1 MTTNATY
8 YRTVTADLPDYPS
21 STVAFYLITALAIA
35 GAEVFPGKS
44 YSMTLDA
51 NGVGTINLP
60 TPDNTGEAAWS
71 YKITL
76 PSGESYENT
85 LVYDAGALPLA
96 TWLQSAATSET
107 PNDWL
112 ATFIQKAGDTMTGAL
127 MFTGTGHAGIA
138 LVNLTTAQR
147 DAIDSPATGAI
158 IWNTTTGRVEQ
169 YDGSDWTHIDAS
181 VSISGDAGNI
191 VVIGADGTPEDGGAP
206 VKTLD
211 DGSGA
216 GDIIFT
222 DIANVVTA
230 ALDASGVTAGTY
242 GGTLQTA
249 ALTVNAQGI
258 VTAATNGAAVLPAAA
273 GVVSVS
279 SSRDLASTDAGKALF
294 CSGTITINCPNGLPT
309 GFQVVIYNVGPSTVT
324 ITAAGTLFSEG
335 NKTTMPTQYTAAS
348 LIHFGSNVWVLAGA
362 IE

>member
-1 MTTNATY
+1 MTTNATFF
-8 YRTVTADLPDYPS
+8 RTVTADLPDYPEGE
-21 STVAFYLITALAIA
+21 VKFYLETALAIA

-44 YSMTLDA
+44 YRMTLDA
-51 NGVGTINLP
+51 NGEGSINLP
-60 TPDNTGEAAWS
+60 VPDDTGEAAWS

-76 PSGESYENT
+76 PSGKTYENT
-85 LVYDAGALPLA
+85 LVYDAGALALA
-96 TWLQSAATSET
+96 TWLQTAATTET

-112 ATFIQKAGDTMTGAL
+112 AVFLPKAGGAMTGPL
-127 MFTGTGHAGIA
+127 LFTGTGHAGIA

-169 YDGSDWTHIDAS
+169 YDGSGWTHIDAS

-191 VVIGADGTPEDGGAP
+191 VVIGADGTPEDGGTGI
-206 VKTLD
+206 KTLN

-230 ALDASGVTAGTY
+230 ALDDSGVTAGTY
-242 GGTLQTA
+242 GGTTQA
-249 ALTVNAQGI
+249 ASLTVNDQGLI
-258 VTAATNGAAVLPAAA
+258 TAATNGAAVLPVTA
-273 GVVSVS
+273 GTVSVS
-279 SSRDLASTDAGKALF
+279 SSRDLDSTDAGKILL
-294 CSGTITINCPNGLPT
+294 CSGTITINCPNGLDA
-309 GFQVVIYNVGPSTVT
+309 GFQCVLVNFSGSITVT
-324 ITAAGTLFSEG
+324 ASGTLLSADSA
-335 NKTTMPTQYTAAS
+335 TTIPTQYTAAT
-348 LIHFGSNVWVLAGA
+348 LLHGGGNIWLLMGA